1 MRQMRRPIRSLPLLA
16 ALPALALAGC
26 ISLGPKTPAELLRLT
41 PVQTA
46 PADTGEAVAAGR
58 AVTVVYPVVPME
70 LSAVRVPV
78 RSGQT
83 TLAYV
88 KDATWADTPAHLF
101 RDLLAETI
109 RARTDRPVLDPRDYH
124 LAPGLR
130 LTGRIQQFGLD
141 ADSSQVAMI
150 YDATLQYPDGRIQ
163 TRRFSATAPASAAT
177 SAGVAPALNT
187 VANQVA
193 AQVADWVGR

>member
-1 MRQMRRPIRSLPLLA
+1 MRPIRPLPLLA
-16 ALPALALAGC
+16 ILPALLLAGC

-46 PADTGEAVAAGR
+46 PADQGEAVAAGR
-58 AVTVVYPVVPME
+58 AITVVYPVAPAE
-70 LSAVRVPV
+70 LAAVRVPV
-78 RSGQT
+78 RSGAT

-88 KDATWADTPAHLF
+88 KGATWADSPAHLF

-109 RARTDRPVLDPRDYH
+109 HARTDRPVLDPRDYH

-130 LTGRIQQFGLD
+130 LSGRMEQFGLD
-141 ADSSQVAMI
+141 ADTMQVAMV
-150 YDATLQYPDGRIQ
+150 YDATLQYADGRIQ
-163 TRRFSATAPASAAT
+163 TRRFTATAPATAAT
-177 SAGVAPALNT
+177 SAGVAPALNM

>member
-1 MRQMRRPIRSLPLLA
+1 MRHLLRP
-16 ALPALALAGC
+16 LPALAPLLVLAGC
-26 ISLGPKTPAELLRLT
+26 ISFGAKPPRQLLRLT
-41 PVQTA
+41 PAQTT
-46 PADTGEAVAAGR
+46 PADNGEAVAAGR
-58 AVTVVYPVVPME
+58 AVTVGYPLAPAE
-70 LSAVRVPV
+70 LATVRVPV

-88 KDATWADTPAHLF
+88 KDASWGDTPAHLF

-141 ADSSQVAMI
+141 ADSSQVIMT

-163 TRRFSATAPASAAT
+163 TRRFTANALAGAAT
-177 SAGVAPALNT
+177 FAGVAPALNT
-187 VANQVA
+187 AANAVA

>member
-1 MRQMRRPIRSLPLLA
+1 MRQTRRSTLLGLLPLT
-16 ALPALALAGC
+16 ALAGC
-26 ISLGPKTPAELLRLT
+26 ISLGPKTPAELMRLT
-41 PVQTA
+41 PAQTA
-46 PADTGEAVAAGR
+46 PADTGEAIAAGR
-58 AVTVVYPVVPME
+58 AVTVSYPLAPME

-88 KDATWADTPAHLF
+88 KDATWADTPTHLF

-141 ADSSQVAMI
+141 GDTMQVGMI
-150 YDATLQYPDGRIQ
+150 YDATLEHAGGTIE
-163 TRRFSATAPASAAT
+163 TRRFTASAPASAAS

-193 AQVADWVGR
+193 QQVADWVGK

>member
-1 MRQMRRPIRSLPLLA
+1 MRQMRFPTLLA
-16 ALPALALAGC
+16 LVPALAPLFVVAGC

-41 PVQTA
+41 PAVTA

-58 AVTVVYPVVPME
+58 AVTVVYPIAPME
-70 LSAVRVPV
+70 LAATRVPV

-88 KDATWADTPAHLF
+88 KDATWADTPSHLF

-141 ADSSQVAMI
+141 SATMQVAMV
-150 YDATLQYPDGRIQ
+150 YDATLQRPDGRIE
-163 TRRFSATAPASAAT
+163 TRRFTASAPASAAT
-177 SAGVAPALNT
+177 SAGVAPPLNM

-193 AQVADWVGR
+193 QQVADWLGR

>member
-1 MRQMRRPIRSLPLLA
+1 MRQTRRSTLLGLLPLT
-16 ALPALALAGC
+16 ALAGC
-26 ISLGPKTPAELLRLT
+26 ISLGPKTPAELMRLT
-41 PVQTA
+41 PAQTA
-46 PADTGEAVAAGR
+46 PADTGEAIAAGR
-58 AVTVVYPVVPME
+58 AVTVSYPLAPME

-88 KDATWADTPAHLF
+88 KDATWADTPTHLF

-141 ADSSQVAMI
+141 GDTMQVANDLRR
-150 YDATLQYPDGRIQ
+150 DARTC
-163 TRRFSATAPASAAT
+163 RRHASRPAASPRAHRQAPRARR
-177 SAGVAPALNT
+177 GWR
-187 VANQVA
+187 Q
-193 AQVADWVGR
+193 R

>member
-1 MRQMRRPIRSLPLLA
+1 MRQMRPLPLLA
-16 ALPALALAGC
+16 ILPAFAPLLMLAGC
-26 ISLGPKTPAELLRLT
+26 ISLGPKTPTELLRLT
-41 PVQTA
+41 PAQTA
-46 PADTGEAVAAGR
+46 PADSGEAVAAGR
-58 AVTVVYPVVPME
+58 AVTVAYPLAPME
-70 LSAVRVPV
+70 LAAVRVPV

-88 KDATWADTPAHLF
+88 KNATWADSPAHLF

-141 ADSSQVAMI
+141 ADTMQVAMV
-150 YDATLQYPDGRIQ
+150 YDATLQYANGRIQ
-163 TRRFSATAPASAAT
+163 TRRFTATAPASEAT

>member
-1 MRQMRRPIRSLPLLA
+1 MRQTRRSTLLGLLPL
-16 ALPALALAGC
+16 LALAGC
-26 ISLGPKTPAELLRLT
+26 ISLGPKTPTALLRLT
-41 PVQTA
+41 PAQTA
-46 PADTGEAVAAGR
+46 PADNGEAVAAGR
-58 AVTVVYPVVPME
+58 AVTVAIPLAPAE
-70 LSAVRVPV
+70 LTAVRVPV

-141 ADSSQVAMI
+141 GDTMQVAMV
-150 YDATLQYPDGRIQ
+150 YDATLEHADGKIE
-163 TRRFSATAPASAAT
+163 TRRFTASAPAGAAT

-187 VANQVA
+187 AANQVA
-193 AQVADWVGR
+193 QQVADWVGR

>member
-1 MRQMRRPIRSLPLLA
+1 MRQTRRATLLGLLPL
-16 ALPALALAGC
+16 LALAGC
-26 ISLGPKTPAELLRLT
+26 ISLGPKTPAELMRLT
-41 PVQTA
+41 PAQTA

-58 AVTVVYPVVPME
+58 AVTVSFPLAPAE
-70 LSAVRVPV
+70 LAAVRVPV

-141 ADSSQVAMI
+141 GDTMQVAMI
-150 YDATLQYPDGRIQ
+150 YDATLEYAGGTIE
-163 TRRFSATAPASAAT
+163 TRRFTASAPASAAT
-177 SAGVAPALNT
+177 SAAVAPALNT

>member
-1 MRQMRRPIRSLPLLA
+1 MRQTRPLTLLAILPLLT
-16 ALPALALAGC
+16 LAGC

-58 AVTVVYPVVPME
+58 AVTVAYPLAPME

-88 KDATWADTPAHLF
+88 KDATWADTPSHLF

-130 LTGRIQQFGLD
+130 LTGRIQEFGLD
-141 ADSSQVAMI
+141 SGSMQVTMV
-150 YDATLQYPDGRIQ
+150 YDATLERASGGVA
-163 TRRFSATAPASAAT
+163 TRRFTASAPAGAAT
-177 SAGVAPALNT
+177 SSGVSPALNT

-193 AQVADWVGR
+193 QQVADWLGR